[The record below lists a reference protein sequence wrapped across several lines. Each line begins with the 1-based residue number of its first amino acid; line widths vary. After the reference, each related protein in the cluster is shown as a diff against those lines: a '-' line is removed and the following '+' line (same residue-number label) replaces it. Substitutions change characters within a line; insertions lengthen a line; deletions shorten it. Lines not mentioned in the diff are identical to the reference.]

1 MRGVCFDFMLLLFL
15 YFYGMRK
22 KWHVILYLA
31 AALLLNFTNVKA
43 TTPEE
48 TEKAEK
54 ALVLNNS
61 IFLHNDSI
69 HSLNFR
75 YADRKRGFKPFIAP
89 TALIAGGVAFH
100 FSDLKYDFNDW
111 RSDHFNYHGDVDD
124 YLRLAP
130 IAAVYSLNAF
140 GVKGKND
147 VGNATAIL
155 LKSVLINTVVVRIL
169 KDQTKVQR
177 PTGDMKS
184 FPSGHTSIA
193 FGLAQWMHH
202 EYGERSAWYSIGAYA
217 SASAVGVMRIA
228 KGAHWA
234 SDVVAGAGIGI
245 LTTELVYLTHQY
257 KWDWEHV
264 RRLDILPFA
273 TSQQKGV
280 TLVYT
285 F

>member
-1 MRGVCFDFMLLLFL
+1 MRNNWKVVLCFAT
-15 YFYGMRK
+15 
-22 KWHVILYLA
+22 V
-31 AALLLNFTNVKA
+31 LLLNSFNMKA
-43 TTPEE
+43 VTPDNFREP
-48 TEKAEK
+48 EKT
-54 ALVLNNS
+54 LILNNS
-61 IFLHNDSI
+61 TFFHNDSI
-69 HSLNFR
+69 HTLNFR

-100 FSDLKYDFNDW
+100 FSDLKYDLNDW
-111 RSDHFNYHGDVDD
+111 RSDHFNYYGDVDD

-140 GVKGKND
+140 GIKGKND
-147 VGNATAIL
+147 IGNQSAIL
-155 LKSVLINTVVVRIL
+155 LKSVLLNTVVVRIL
-169 KDQTKVQR
+169 KDQTKVER

-184 FPSGHTSIA
+184 FPSGHSSIA

-202 EYGERSAWYSIGAYA
+202 EYGERSAWYSIGAYTCA
-217 SASAVGVMRIA
+217 TGVSVMRIA

-234 SDVVAGAGIGI
+234 SDVLAGAGIGM

-264 RRLDILPFA
+264 KRLDILPFA
-273 TSQQKGV
+273 TGPQKGV